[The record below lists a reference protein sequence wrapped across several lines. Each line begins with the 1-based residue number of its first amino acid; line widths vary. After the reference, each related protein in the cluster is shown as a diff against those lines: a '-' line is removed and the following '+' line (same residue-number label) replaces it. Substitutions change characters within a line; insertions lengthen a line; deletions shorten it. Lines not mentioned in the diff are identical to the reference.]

1 MTTTAGAAPH
11 RQPRELPAAARW
23 AGWTLAALG
32 VYTLLILVY
41 GKNPIAAFRDIF
53 TNTLGS
59 RYGFGEVLVKMI
71 PLVFCAMA
79 VTIPARIGQVNVGGE
94 GQLFVGGL
102 CATWAAITFTS
113 LPASVLL
120 PLMAVLGFAGGGAWA
135 ALAGWLKARGWLS
148 EVFST
153 VLFNYLAILAVS
165 VLVFGP
171 WRDPA
176 SSNYPQTRKFVPA
189 ARLAHFGTSRVDI
202 SILAA
207 LAAVIVFAWFL
218 ARTRWGLEMR
228 AIGGNPEAAA
238 RNGVPVKHYIVVA
251 MLVGGGL
258 AGLAG
263 MAQVSAI
270 QFRLNPGLSP
280 GFGYTGF
287 LISWLAG
294 HNPRLIVPMAFLL
307 AVLAAGGD
315 ILQITQALP
324 YALVNVMA
332 ALVMVIV
339 LFGRAH
345 RRRVTS

>member
-1 MTTTAGAAPH
+1 MTSLDLAPARRRWPDTSRAAH
-11 RQPRELPAAARW
+11 WARW
-23 AGWTLAALG
+23 AGAA
-32 VYTLLILVY
+32 VAIYALLILLY
-41 GKNPIAAFRDIF
+41 RKDPIAAFRDIF

-59 RYGFGEVLVKMI
+59 WYGLGEVLVKMT
-71 PLVFCAMA
+71 PLLFCALA

-94 GQLFVGGL
+94 GQLFAGGL

-113 LPASVLL
+113 LPIGILL
-120 PLMAVLGFAGGGAWA
+120 PMMAVLGFAGGAVWG
-135 ALAGWLKARGWLS
+135 ALAGWMKARGWLS

-153 VLFNYLAILAVS
+153 VLFNYIAILAVS

-176 SSNYPQTRKFVPA
+176 SANYPQTRDFVPA
-189 ARLAHFGTSRVDI
+189 ARLPHFGSSRVDV
-202 SILAA
+202 SIVVAFVAIAA
-207 LAAVIVFAWFL
+207 FAWFL
-218 ARTRWGLEMR
+218 TRTRWGLEMR

-238 RNGVPVKHYIVVA
+238 RNGVPVGRYIVVA

-263 MAQVSAI
+263 MAQVSAV

-294 HNPRLIVPMAFLL
+294 HNPKLIVPMAFLL
-307 AVLAAGGD
+307 AVLSAGGD

-339 LFGRAH
+339 LLGRVQT
-345 RRRVTS
+345 RRAA